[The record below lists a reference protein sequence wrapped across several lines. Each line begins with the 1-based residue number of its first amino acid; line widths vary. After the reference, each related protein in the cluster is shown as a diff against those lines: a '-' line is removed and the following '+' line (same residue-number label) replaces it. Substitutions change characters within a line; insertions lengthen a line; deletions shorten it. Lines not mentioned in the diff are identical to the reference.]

1 MKKITTILAILGTT
15 FVMTGCLKDKGFD
28 NNTYGIND
36 PDTQPPGVG
45 FPLAA
50 KSKVDF
56 GLNVAATTQT
66 VNDIVYVNL
75 ESGVAASSAVNVTLT
90 NNTAALLSAYNTANG
105 LTGSSAVLAL
115 PTSLYNVALTLTIP
129 AGGRNVQ
136 VPVNVT
142 NTTTLDPNRQYAVGL
157 TISAVDGGYKIATN
171 LDDLLIVFGVKNAY
185 DGKYNLRG
193 KFHHPTGANPPANFT
208 TNVEMQT
215 TGPNSVKMYWPLAAA
230 FASPISFGGSL
241 NYFGTQEP
249 EFTVNTGTN
258 AVTVQN
264 VAAGAVTFYT
274 MSATGFGAAPYI
286 HRWVPATKVFYAS
299 WGYNLG
305 AGGAFGGNGSI
316 SRMWEDTLTYTGPR

>member
-1 MKKITTILAILGTT
+1 MKKITTILAIFVTT

-45 FPLAA
+45 FPLAS

-56 GLNVAATTQT
+56 GLDVSTSTQS

-75 ESGVAASSAVNVTLT
+75 ESGVAASSAINITLT
-90 NNTAALLSAYNTANG
+90 NNTAALVSAYNTANG
-105 LTGSSAVLAL
+105 LTGTSAILAL
-115 PTSLYNVALTLTIP
+115 PPALYNVALSLTIP

-136 VPVNVT
+136 VPVNVL
-142 NTTTLDPNRQYAVGL
+142 NTTSLDPNRQYAVGL

-185 DGKYNLRG
+185 DGKFSLKGR
-193 KFHHPTGANPPANFT
+193 FHHPSGANPPATFS

-230 FASPISFGGSL
+230 FASPMIFGGSL
-241 NYFGTQEP
+241 NYFGVQEP
-249 EFTVNTGTN
+249 EFTVNPGTN
-258 AVTVQN
+258 SVVVQN
-264 VAAGAVTFYT
+264 VAAGAATFYV
-274 MSATGFGAAPYI
+274 MGIGFDNAGYNS
-286 HRWVPATKVFYAS
+286 RWVPSTKTFYAC

-305 AGGAFGGNGSI
+305 AGGAYGGDGSAA
-316 SRMWEDTLTYTGPR
+316 RMWIDTLVWTGPR